1 MKTGAYRLR
10 NINNKTTA
18 ITEGVIWQQLLIFFF
33 PILFGTFFQ
42 QLYNTADAIIVG
54 RVLGKEA
61 LSAVG
66 GGTGTVINLLIGF
79 FTGLSSGGTVIISQ
93 FYGAKN
99 ERDVNRA
106 VHTTIALSIV
116 GGLVITVLGIFYAP
130 WMLKLLGTP
139 DEILTL
145 AVSYTRIFF
154 LGILPTIVYNMG
166 AGILRAVG
174 DSRRPLYFLIAG
186 TIINIILDFVFIAIL
201 NLGVEGAAFATI
213 ASQFVT
219 MILVC
224 ACLMKSRECYRLII
238 KDIRFDPPVLKR
250 IIQIGFPA
258 GLQSIMYTVS
268 NLIIQANVNAFG
280 TNTIAAWA
288 AWGKIDSIFWMTI
301 NSFGIAVTTFAGQN
315 FGANKLDRVRKGVRQ
330 CFLMAGIGTALL
342 YVVFKLLGKFFYAL
356 FTTDDA
362 VIEEG
367 LKILNFIAPT
377 FITYIGIEIFSGTV
391 RGCGKSLVPTLMT
404 CGGVCVFR
412 ILWLSIAVPLNPVF
426 YTVCAAYPISWVI
439 TTILFFIYYISLS
452 KREFRSRSCI
462 LQAHGA

>member
-10 NINNKTTA
+10 TLTHTTTA
-18 ITEGVIWQQLLIFFF
+18 ITEGVIWQQLLLFFF

-54 RVLGKEA
+54 RFLGKEA

-66 GGTGTVINLLIGF
+66 GGTGTVVNLLIGF

-93 FYGAKN
+93 FFGAKN

-106 VHTTIALSIV
+106 VHTAIALSIA
-116 GGLVITVLGIFYAP
+116 GGIVITVLGVFYAP
-130 WMLKLLGTP
+130 WMLRILGTP

-154 LGILPTIVYNMG
+154 LGILPTIIYNMG

-174 DSRRPLYFLIAG
+174 DSRRPFYFLIVG
-186 TIINIILDFVFIAIL
+186 TVINIILDFVFIAIFKW
-201 NLGVEGAAFATI
+201 GVEGTAFATI
-213 ASQFVT
+213 ASQLVT
-219 MILVC
+219 MVLVC
-224 ACLMKSRECYRLII
+224 HCLMKSNECYKLKLRE
-238 KDIRFDPPVLKR
+238 IRFDPPVLKR
-250 IIQIGFPA
+250 IIQIGFPT

-315 FGANKLDRVRKGVRQ
+315 FGAQKLDRVRKGVRQ
-330 CFLMAGIGTALL
+330 CFLMASIGTVFL
-342 YVVFKLLGKFFYAL
+342 YIIFKFFGKFFYAM
-356 FTTDDA
+356 FTTDEA

-391 RGCGKSLVPTLMT
+391 RGCGKSLVPTLLT
-404 CGGVCVFR
+404 CGGVCVLR
-412 ILWLSIAVPLNPVF
+412 IVWLSVAVPLNPVF
-426 YTVCAAYPISWVI
+426 YTVCAAYPISWTL
-439 TTILFFIYYISLS
+439 TTILFFIYYIVMS
-452 KREFRSRSCI
+452 KRDFKSRS
-462 LQAHGA
+462 

>member
-10 NINNKTTA
+10 NINNNTTT
-18 ITEGVIWQQLLIFFF
+18 ITEGVIWQQLLLFFF

-54 RVLGKEA
+54 RFLGKEA

-66 GGTGTVINLLIGF
+66 GGTGTVVNLLIGF

-93 FYGAKN
+93 FYGAKQS
-99 ERDVNRA
+99 RDVNRA
-106 VHTTIALSIV
+106 VHTTIALSIA
-116 GGLVITVLGIFYAP
+116 GGLVITVLGYFYAP

-154 LGILPTIVYNMG
+154 LGILPTIIYNMG
-166 AGILRAVG
+166 AAILRAVG
-174 DSRRPLYFLIAG
+174 DSRRPFYFLIAG
-186 TIINIILDFVFIAIL
+186 TIINIILDFLFIAVFKW
-201 NLGVEGAAFATI
+201 GVEGAAFATI
-213 ASQFVT
+213 ASQLIT

-224 ACLMKSRECYRLII
+224 GALMRSRDCYRLVL
-238 KDIRFDPPVLKR
+238 KEIRFDATILKR
-250 IIQIGFPA
+250 IIQLGIPT

-301 NSFGIAVTTFAGQN
+301 NSFGIAITTFAGQN
-315 FGANKLDRVRKGVRQ
+315 FGAKKLDRVRKGTKQ
-330 CFLMAGIGTALL
+330 CFAIAGAATVLL
-342 YVVFKLLGKFFYAL
+342 VGVFKLFGKFFYTL
-356 FTTDDA
+356 FTTDDI

-367 LKILNFIAPT
+367 LKILDFLAPM
-377 FITYIGIEIFSGTV
+377 FITYIGIEIFSGTL
-391 RGCGKSLVPTLMT
+391 RGCGKTLVPTLFT
-404 CGGVCVFR
+404 CGGVCILR
-412 ILWLSIAVPLNPVF
+412 IVWLSVAVPLRPEF
-426 YTVCAAYPISWVI
+426 STVCASYPISWTL
-439 TTILFFIYYISLS
+439 TTILFLVYYIVLS
-452 KREFRSRSCI
+452 KRDFKSRQ
-462 LQAHGA
+462 LQPFK

>member
-10 NINNKTTA
+10 TLIHSSTA
-18 ITEGVIWQQLLIFFF
+18 ITEGVIWQQLLLFFF

-54 RVLGKEA
+54 RFLGKEA

-66 GGTGTVINLLIGF
+66 GGTGTVVNLLIGF

-99 ERDVNRA
+99 KRDVSRA
-106 VHTTIALSIV
+106 VHTTIALSIA
-116 GGLVITVLGIFYAP
+116 GGAVITVLGVFYAP

-139 DEILTL
+139 EEILTL

-154 LGILPTIVYNMG
+154 LGILPTIIYNMG
-166 AGILRAVG
+166 AGILRAIG
-174 DSRRPLYFLIAG
+174 DSRRPLYFLIVG
-186 TIINIILDFVFIAIL
+186 TVLNILLDFLFIAVFKW
-201 NLGVEGAAFATI
+201 GVEGAAFATI
-213 ASQFVT
+213 GSQFIT

-224 ACLMKSRECYRLII
+224 RCLMKSHESYRLII
-238 KDIRFDPPVLKR
+238 KEIRFDPAILKR

-315 FGANKLDRVRKGVRQ
+315 FGAQKLDRVRKGVVQ
-330 CFLMAGIGTALL
+330 CFLMAGIGTGLL
-342 YVVFKLLGKFFYAL
+342 LVLFKLFGNFFYRL
-356 FTTDDA
+356 FTTDEA

-377 FITYIGIEIFSGTV
+377 FITYIGIEIFSGTI
-391 RGCGKSLVPTLMT
+391 RGCGKSLVPTLLT
-404 CGGVCVFR
+404 CGGVCVLR
-412 ILWLSIAVPLNPVF
+412 IVWLSVAVPLKPVF
-426 YTVCAAYPISWVI
+426 TTVCAAYPISWI
-439 TTILFFIYYISLS
+439 LTTLLFFVYYLILS
-452 KREFRSRSCI
+452 KRDFRSR
-462 LQAHGA
+462 QKRP